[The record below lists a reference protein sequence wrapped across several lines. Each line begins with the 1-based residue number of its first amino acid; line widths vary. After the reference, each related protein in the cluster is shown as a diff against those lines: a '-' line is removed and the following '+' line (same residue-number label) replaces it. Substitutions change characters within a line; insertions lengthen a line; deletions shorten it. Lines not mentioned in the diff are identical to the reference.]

1 MIISP
6 TKNRGPEMTDGD
18 IHGSPSPISAPITP
32 PVHILFQ
39 NQNQPQELKVKGLI
53 FPLPHLIFG

>member
-1 MIISP
+1 MEALP
-6 TKNRGPEMTDGD
+6 RFLPNYP
-18 IHGSPSPISAPITP
+18 P